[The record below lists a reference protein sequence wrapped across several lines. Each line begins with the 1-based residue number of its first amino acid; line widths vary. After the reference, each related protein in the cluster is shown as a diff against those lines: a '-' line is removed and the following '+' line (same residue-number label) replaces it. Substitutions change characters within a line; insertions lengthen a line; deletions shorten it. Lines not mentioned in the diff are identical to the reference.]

1 MIRLYQLIVTL
12 ALGTMLVACGT
23 DTSSSGHAVSGS
35 VTSPTTGVTVS
46 GVSSKDPAFSLRLT
60 DAPVDGMVAVVL
72 SFTEVHV
79 HNAKNQVSRY
89 RFDVPHSVNLLE
101 LQGSKTADLLIDMP
115 LDDGDYRDI
124 RLLVDDAPMAN
135 YVDLGAGGGPVEL
148 EVKDGSTTGI
158 MIEDKFSVSSSR
170 PASLVLDFDL
180 RQSVRPGKSG
190 GYELIPEIRLVS
202 QGDSGHIRG
211 KVDPALLSSA
221 RQCSDND
228 VDTFN
233 AVYVFSGHNARLE
246 DIDQS
251 GKTGKSAKSTKSM
264 KSTKSTK
271 AVKSIKS
278 TKANSDYKGPIATTV
293 VKYDRTS
300 MSYLYE
306 AAFLPPGKYT
316 VAVTCNA
323 DLEDLDKGGDNLGFF
338 GVRNATVKVTDI
350 LFL

>member
-1 MIRLYQLIVTL
+1 MIRIYQLIATL

-23 DTSSSGHAVSGS
+23 DSSSGGDAASS
-35 VTSPTTGVTVS
+35 STASPTTGVTVS

-60 DAPVDGMVAVVL
+60 DAPIDNIVAVVL

-79 HNAKNQVSRY
+79 HNARNQVSTY
-89 RFDVPHSVNLLE
+89 RFDMPRSVNLLE

-115 LDDGDYRDI
+115 LDDGDYHDI

-135 YVDLGAGGGPVEL
+135 YVDLGAGGLVEL
-148 EVKDGSTTGI
+148 EIIDGSTTGI
-158 MIEDKFSVSSSR
+158 MIEAEFSVTNSR

-180 RQSVRPGKSG
+180 RQSVKLSIIGKYQ
-190 GYELIPEIRLVS
+190 YEPEIRLIS
-202 QGDSGHIRG
+202 QRDSGHIRG

-221 RQCSDND
+221 PQCSDND

-233 AVYVFSGHNARLE
+233 AVYVFKGHNAKLE
-246 DIDQS
+246 DIDQTKKS
-251 GKTGKSAKSTKSM
+251 KKPKKSKKAPKSAKATSSH
-264 KSTKSTK
+264 
-271 AVKSIKS
+271 
-278 TKANSDYKGPIATTV
+278 KGPITTTV
-293 VKYDRTS
+293 VKYDGTS
-300 MSYLYE
+300 MTYMYE

-338 GVRNATVKVTDI
+338 GVRNATVKVNDI